1 MVKKVKTVQVD
12 GKEVIYTHKFIP
24 NDTNIKL
31 TWKQMFYLLLQR
43 KIVVKLNV
51 YLNND
56 KIVYIVGN
64 IE

>member
-1 MVKKVKTVQVD
+1 MDKKTKIIQID
-12 GKEVIYTHKFIP
+12 DKEIVYTHKFVP
-24 NDTNIKL
+24 NDTIIKL

-43 KIVVKLNV
+43 KIIVKLNV

-56 KIVYIVGN
+56 KIVYIIGN